1 MNTFGEFVEQKRKE
15 KQISIRQLA
24 DMIGISPSYVSAVEK
39 GRRNP
44 YDKSKLDKLIKIFCL
59 TKKETDE
66 MYELAGKSKIVKA
79 NDTVSADISSYI
91 RENDYVGVAL
101 RTARDLQAGEEEWL
115 QFVNE
120 LIQRKKGMNE

>member
-1 MNTFGEFVEQKRKE
+1 MNTFGEFAEQKRRE
-15 KQISIRQLA
+15 KGISIRQFA
-24 DMIGISPSYVSAVEK
+24 GMIGLSPSYVSAVEK

-44 YDKSKLDKLIKIFCL
+44 YDKNKLEKMIDIFSL
-59 TKKETDE
+59 SKKEIDE
-66 MYELAGKSKIVKA
+66 MYSLAGRSKNVKA

-91 RENDYVGVAL
+91 NENDFVGIAL

-120 LIQRKKGMNE
+120 LIQRKKGDE